1 MKNTVVILLAL
12 LAFTGCSK
20 KSRLE
25 TSECNFQINITQ
37 VSATKV
43 YFEVVPDNVYACYLW
58 WACTSDSKEYDLSK
72 EELARQ
78 MLSDSKISYEVM
90 KGESD
95 VYASFADAFLFRG
108 KRTFTCKSL
117 MPDAPGKIVLAQV
130 NPNTR
135 EIIGEPVE
143 VRFTTTED
151 NYRDMTFR
159 ASFQGTVLTIIPSD
173 PSRTYFWDYISERQ
187 AEDDFTTLYLYY
199 YNLVY
204 MYEDYGFMAG
214 LCKKGT
220 DSFDLSQD
228 ANIVPGVKY
237 YLVISA
243 YEEGEIS
250 SDLTFYNFV
259 YYPEGCVMEED

>member
-1 MKNTVVILLAL
+1 MKKILNILLLAMAL
-12 LAFTGCSK
+12 PTALSAQEKMRHQLRWGWGDMLFETMAFHPSPAH
-20 KSRLE
+20 SYP
-25 TSECNFQINITQ
+25 
-37 VSATKV
+37 VSVT
-43 YFEVVPDNVYACYLW
+43 L
-58 WACTSDSKEYDLSK
+58 
-72 EELARQ
+72 
-78 MLSDSKISYEVM
+78 
-90 KGESD
+90 G
-95 VYASFADAFLFRG
+95 
-108 KRTFTCKSL
+108 
-117 MPDAPGKIVLAQV
+117 
-130 NPNTR
+130 
-135 EIIGEPVE
+135 
-143 VRFTTTED
+143 
-151 NYRDMTFR
+151 
-159 ASFQGTVLTIIPSD
+159 D

-187 AEDDFTTLYLYY
+187 AEDDFATLYLYY